1 MFLYL
6 KYLGGSTNVHVNFCC
21 CCDFLPDGVGVAMPA
36 ALEPTGVIPLC
47 SMGVEEGVCPAG
59 VSSQRDLRLLA
70 GVGVSEGAP
79 SPPLSVRG
87 VSAHPLPWPGVSVI
101 RRAKHNDV
109 SSQGYVIIITQ
120 VHRRLRTRR
129 ALTMFNNVLL
139 RTRRALLP

>member
-1 MFLYL
+1 
-6 KYLGGSTNVHVNFCC
+6 
-21 CCDFLPDGVGVAMPA
+21 MPA

-109 SSQGYVIIITQ
+109 SSQEYVIIINTSTSSVEDQ
-120 VHRRLRTRR
+120 KG
-129 ALTMFNNVLL
+129 FNDVQQCSAEN
-139 RTRRALLP
+139 